1 MEEKLPW
8 IRRRLK
14 KRSYRVEKHPKRPCC
29 LFWYEKLSNS
39 LFGNTFEELELTVNE
54 LQSEDKLSS
63 LLQGL
68 EVIKVSFGNNKC
80 IFTHVRTYMYID
92 FWTQVNILTVTY
104 FALTLYNIY
113 ESREAIIF
121 LLLVVFIR

>member
-14 KRSYRVEKHPKRPCC
+14 KRSHRVEKHPKRPCC

-80 IFTHVRTYMYID
+80 IYTHVRTYMYID
-92 FWTQVNILTVTY
+92 F
-104 FALTLYNIY
+104 
-113 ESREAIIF
+113 
-121 LLLVVFIR
+121 

>member
-14 KRSYRVEKHPKRPCC
+14 KRLYRVEKHPKRPCC

-39 LFGNTFEELELTVNE
+39 LFGNSFEELEHTVNE

-68 EVIKVSFGNNKC
+68 EVIKVSFGNNKY
-80 IFTHVRTYMYID
+80 IYAHVHICT
-92 FWTQVNILTVTY
+92 
-104 FALTLYNIY
+104 
-113 ESREAIIF
+113 
-121 LLLVVFIR
+121 

>member
-14 KRSYRVEKHPKRPCC
+14 KTSYRVEKNPEVS
-29 LFWYEKLSNS
+29 WYTSWYHKLTNTIFRNS
-39 LFGNTFEELELTVNE
+39 FKELERNVNE

-68 EVIKVSFGNNKC
+68 EVVEY
-80 IFTHVRTYMYID
+80 TYLLAVCYID
-92 FWTQVNILTVTY
+92 MY
-104 FALTLYNIY
+104 LYMCAYTNC
-113 ESREAIIF
+113 
-121 LLLVVFIR
+121 LGPGCVHKL